1 MMQLLTA
8 FLYMF
13 LVIFFLTRDEDPT
26 VRRPRAVDD
35 DDRWP
40 PTPS

>member
-13 LVIFFLTRDEDPT
+13 LVIFFLTRDERPP
-26 VRRPRAVDD
+26 VNGPRRMDD
-35 DDRWP
+35 DGPKP
-40 PTPS
+40 PA